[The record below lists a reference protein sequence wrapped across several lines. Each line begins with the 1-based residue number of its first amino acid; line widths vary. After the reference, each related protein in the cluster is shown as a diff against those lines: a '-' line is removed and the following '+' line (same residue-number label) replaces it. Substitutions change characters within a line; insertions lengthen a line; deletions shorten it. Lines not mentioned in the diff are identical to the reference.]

1 MERLCLAVGWAE
13 DKHCRRSTEQCG
25 TVVVRAD
32 AGDLLPN
39 KAERALGRW
48 LCKVLVI

>member
-25 TVVVRAD
+25 TVVVCAD